1 MTINRGISF
10 MHLLLKLWNG
20 VVVQHDIDNMIL
32 TWNIIFRKY
41 FNISY
46 NKMTYDFHG
55 YIAVL
60 PPIFLCL

>member
-46 NKMTYDFHG
+46 YKMTYDFHG

>member
-32 TWNIIFRKY
+32 TWNIILT
-41 FNISY
+41 
-46 NKMTYDFHG
+46 NKSTPKLTCRENGSF
-55 YIAVL
+55 V
-60 PPIFLCL
+60 PCN